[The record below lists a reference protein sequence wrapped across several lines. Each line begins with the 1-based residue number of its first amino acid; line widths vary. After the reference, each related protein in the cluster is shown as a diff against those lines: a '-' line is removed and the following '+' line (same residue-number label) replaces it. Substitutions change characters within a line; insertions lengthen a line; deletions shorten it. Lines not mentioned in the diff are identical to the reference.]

1 MHERTDKTAGLSV
14 SIFHGRT
21 SLYERNDTIMNIAFF
36 GLGNMGFPIAANL
49 LKHGHAVTSAVH
61 RSRDAVLRL
70 EALGGTISASPAAA
84 VANAEVIFTI
94 VPDDFAL
101 RALLLDNTMLAAIP
115 AGSVIVEM
123 TSASAEAVKEVA
135 EAYAA
140 RGVAL
145 LDAPVSGGIKGA
157 ASGTMTMLCA
167 GAPEVFQRVTPLLE
181 DIAGKLCYVG
191 AEPGQGKIIKS
202 LNNLLHAVNKAAV
215 GEAWRMAEA
224 HGVDPDAFFDAVSAS
239 SGDSCALRTAFP
251 RMQSGNYVP
260 GFTVALMRKDVEL
273 ALGLEGCMTLPLAEA
288 TRDYFRAAVPFDQE
302 DNTAVVKV
310 RFPDRT
316 TN

>member
-1 MHERTDKTAGLSV
+1 
-14 SIFHGRT
+14 
-21 SLYERNDTIMNIAFF
+21 MNLAFF

-49 LKHGHAVTSAVH
+49 LKLGHTVTTAVH
-61 RSRDAVLRL
+61 RSRESALRL
-70 EALGGTISASPAAA
+70 EALGGIIAPSPAAA
-84 VANAEVIFTI
+84 VSNAEVVFTI
-94 VPDDFAL
+94 VPDDHAL
-101 RALLLDNTMLAAIP
+101 RVLLLDDSMLAAIP
-115 AGSVIVEM
+115 KGSVIVEM

-140 RGVAL
+140 RGVSL

-157 ASGTMTMLCA
+157 ADGTMTMLCA
-167 GAPEVFQRVTPLLE
+167 GAPAVFQRVTPLLE

-202 LNNLLHAVNKAAV
+202 LNNLLHAVNKVAV

-224 HGVDPDAFFDAVSAS
+224 QGVDPDAFFEAISAS
-239 SGDSCALRTAFP
+239 SGDSSALRTGFP
-251 RMQSGNYVP
+251 RIQSGNYVP

-273 ALGLEGCMTLPLAEA
+273 ALGLEGSMTLPLAEA
-288 TRDYFRAAVPFDQE
+288 TRDYFRAAAPFDQE
-302 DNTAVVKV
+302 DSTAVVKV

-316 TN
+316 TG